1 MSDARVLQCL
11 CSAEC
16 IFITA
21 PTTGSAEYSD
31 ERVCLS
37 VCVCVCLFT
46 IIYPELPGSQ
56 SAFEKWS
63 GHIVLKCCRREGG
76 WAMTLKGKE

>member
-1 MSDARVLQCL
+1 MSVSVCL
-11 CSAEC
+11 C
-16 IFITA
+16 
-21 PTTGSAEYSD
+21 
-31 ERVCLS
+31 

-63 GHIVLKCCRREGG
+63 GHVVLKCCRREGG